1 MSDQTIVARV
11 LAQALRIGST
21 TAQHR
26 CSGVIPIPIIKLA
39 CVKFSFQWVRI
50 GLKSATIMESSP
62 EGHIVVVY
70 GGVVGIVLK
79 SQIPRVMI
87 LELII
92 DWRIVIS
99 Y

>member
-1 MSDQTIVARV
+1 MSSV
-11 LAQALRIGST
+11 
-21 TAQHR
+21 
-26 CSGVIPIPIIKLA
+26 
-39 CVKFSFQWVRI
+39 WI

-62 EGHIVVVY
+62 EGLIIVVVY
-70 GGVVGIVLK
+70 EGVEGVVGIVLK

-87 LELII
+87 LELIM

>member
-1 MSDQTIVARV
+1 MDCVS
-11 LAQALRIGST
+11 
-21 TAQHR
+21 
-26 CSGVIPIPIIKLA
+26 
-39 CVKFSFQWVRI
+39 VKFSFQWVQI
-50 GLKSATIMESSP
+50 DLKSVTIVKSSP
-62 EGHIVVVY
+62 EGHVVVC

-87 LELII
+87 LELIM

>member
-1 MSDQTIVARV
+1 M
-11 LAQALRIGST
+11 
-21 TAQHR
+21 
-26 CSGVIPIPIIKLA
+26 A
-39 CVKFSFQWVRI
+39 CVSVKFSFKWVRI
-50 GLKSATIMESSP
+50 DLKSAAIMKSSP

-87 LELII
+87 LELIM